1 MTTQALT
8 TQTSTTQTSTTQ
20 NSTTQSSAPSS
31 SKIDSLLK
39 LSISLPTDER
49 SNIPE
54 LNAGFDMTI
63 KTWDVIVKY
72 HGNLDSLI
80 EAGLQITYLYAG
92 YAVIRTPEN
101 YIDIIAANSNIEY
114 IEKPVNLNYEVTE
127 GKRAS
132 CFQISS
138 RITNVTSP
146 PPLTSLA
153 PLTSLTP
160 PTSLAPPTSL
170 TPSTSLAPL
179 TSLTPP
185 TTTTDPLTGKGVLV
199 AVIDSGVDYMH
210 PDFRD
215 ENGNSRILYLWDQS
229 RDGAPPEGYFIGTEY
244 ENEQINSF
252 IRENISNAFDPSGH
266 GTHVL
271 GIAAGN
277 GRASGGRNIGCAPQ
291 SDIIFVKLAR
301 GNGSNYPVTSA
312 LMQAVNYV
320 ISKAAALNMPVA
332 INISYGN
339 SYGSHSGNSLIET
352 YLNDVSGMTKNI
364 IVTGTGNEGA
374 AGRHVKNEVG
384 RGNGLIIYRGTQ
396 TFGLQIWKSYND
408 DFEVKISNSAGKSI
422 TFPIVYDTR
431 QYRLDNITFI
441 VYYGLPVPYSKS
453 QEIYLQFVPEGSFF
467 ENELLSIEAVPIVTR
482 DGIYDM
488 WLPSGN
494 TLGTGTGFLTSDAD
508 TTLTIPSTA
517 GRVISVGAYD
527 YRTDEIAS
535 FSGRG
540 FTIEGGIKPDIVAPG
555 VDILSAAPGGGYA
568 YRTGTSMA
576 APFVTGASALLME
589 WGIVRG
595 NDPYMYGERIKA
607 NLMRGASRIFAVDEY
622 PSRKAGFGALCVANS
637 IPV

>member
-1 MTTQALT
+1 M
-8 TQTSTTQTSTTQ
+8 
-20 NSTTQSSAPSS
+20 
-31 SKIDSLLK
+31 
-39 LSISLPTDER
+39 
-49 SNIPE
+49 
-54 LNAGFDMTI
+54 
-63 KTWDVIVKY
+63 
-72 HGNLDSLI
+72 
-80 EAGLQITYLYAG
+80 
-92 YAVIRTPEN
+92 
-101 YIDIIAANSNIEY
+101 
-114 IEKPVNLNYEVTE
+114 
-127 GKRAS
+127 
-132 CFQISS
+132 
-138 RITNVTSP
+138 
-146 PPLTSLA
+146 
-153 PLTSLTP
+153 
-160 PTSLAPPTSL
+160 
-170 TPSTSLAPL
+170 
-179 TSLTPP
+179 
-185 TTTTDPLTGKGVLV
+185 LV

-607 NLMRGASRIFAVDEY
+607 NFMRGASRIFAVDEY
-622 PSRKAGFGALCVANS
+622 PSRKAGFGALCLANS

>member
-1 MTTQALT
+1 MTTQALTTQNLT

-146 PPLTSLA
+146 PPL
-153 PLTSLTP
+153 
-160 PTSLAPPTSL
+160 
-170 TPSTSLAPL
+170 TSLAPL

-384 RGNGLIIYRGTQ
+384 RGNGLIIYRGIQ

-494 TLGTGTGFLTSDAD
+494 TLGTGTGFLISDAD

-527 YRTDEIAS
+527 YRTDEIAA

-540 FTIEGGIKPDIVAPG
+540 FTIE
-555 VDILSAAPGGGYA
+555 
-568 YRTGTSMA
+568 
-576 APFVTGASALLME
+576 
-589 WGIVRG
+589 
-595 NDPYMYGERIKA
+595 
-607 NLMRGASRIFAVDEY
+607 
-622 PSRKAGFGALCVANS
+622 
-637 IPV
+637 